1 MENVDFVYSNWLLF
15 SGTLFSVQLF
25 ITYFFKWRNE
35 SLVKKILIR
44 VWTLTL
50 PFRSALFFWMRCQH
64 TLEGRRSLSLTLGA
78 QYQWLCREELCF
90 MVCPAVSK
98 DLFDSGFTWS
108 LFFAWKPGCRKRIRY
123 VGVCPVQ
130 IWAIPIT
137 YRKTSE
143 IESIPGLKIDGA
155 NNYYV
160 LQSYLTKSNWILHLI
175 QYQLNTKK
183 FVLRPT
189 EMGASDGYFRKNSS
203 PQTMSWHNTS
213 RFFSFLRIKLQR
225 LYILLLHSG
234 SISMCGCNDASS
246 ASVQG
251 FK

>member
-1 MENVDFVYSNWLLF
+1 
-15 SGTLFSVQLF
+15 
-25 ITYFFKWRNE
+25 
-35 SLVKKILIR
+35 
-44 VWTLTL
+44 
-50 PFRSALFFWMRCQH
+50 MRCQH
-64 TLEGRRSLSLTLGA
+64 TLEGRRSLSLTLGV

-160 LQSYLTKSNWILHLI
+160 LQSYLTKSN
-175 QYQLNTKK
+175 
-183 FVLRPT
+183 
-189 EMGASDGYFRKNSS
+189 
-203 PQTMSWHNTS
+203 
-213 RFFSFLRIKLQR
+213 
-225 LYILLLHSG
+225 
-234 SISMCGCNDASS
+234 
-246 ASVQG
+246 
-251 FK
+251 